1 MTALTEF
8 ERLESPGAWRSA
20 PDQRLREVAVSV
32 GDATLILTDP
42 KSDRPLAHWSLPAV
56 TRLNPGQMPA
66 IYAPAIDASDEQ
78 LEITEPLMID
88 AIERVHRAIRQ
99 RRAHPGRLRGG
110 LTLLAALAM
119 VLAGVVWLPGALLR
133 HAARIAPPAQ
143 AAQIGDIVLAE
154 IAQSTGAAC
163 RRKAGDGV
171 LAHLAGDL
179 LEPGARIAVLPAA
192 LRGARRLPGQLYVV
206 GKDLISDP
214 SSPDTL
220 AGHLLAASLAS
231 PPGQPLQKALDHA
244 GPRAAVQLLT
254 SGHLP
259 ASALQ
264 GYGEVLLSDPIP
276 RPEDGPLLEAM
287 ATKGIAAEPY
297 ARWLDPTGEAVLGLI
312 EADPYRDTPP
322 TRPILT
328 DDQWSAL
335 KQICGE

>member
-56 TRLNPGQMPA
+56 TRLNPGQIPA

-88 AIERVHRAIRQ
+88 AIERVHRAIEQ
-99 RRAHPGRLRGG
+99 RRAHPGQLRGG

-119 VLAGVVWLPGALLR
+119 VLAGAVWLPGALLR

-143 AAQIGDIVLAE
+143 AAQIGDAVLAE
-154 IAQSTGAAC
+154 IARSTGAAC
-163 RRKAGDGV
+163 QRKAGNAV
-171 LAHLAGDL
+171 LAHLAQDL
-179 LEPGARIAVLPAA
+179 LQPGARITVLPAA
-192 LRGARRLPGQLYVV
+192 LQGARRLPGLLYVI
-206 GKDLISDP
+206 GTDLISDQ
-214 SSPDTL
+214 SSPDIL
-220 AGHLLAASLAS
+220 AGQLLAASLARG
-231 PPGQPLQKALDHA
+231 PGEPLQQALDHA

-259 ASALQ
+259 ATALQ
-264 GYGEVLLSDPIP
+264 GYGEQVVSAPIP
-276 RPEDGPLLEAM
+276 RAQDGPLLEAM
-287 ATKGIAAEPY
+287 AANGVPAEPY
-297 ARWLDPTGEAVLGLI
+297 ARWVDPTGEAVLGLI
-312 EADPYRDTPP
+312 EADPYRAMPP
-322 TRPILT
+322 DRPILS
-328 DDQWSAL
+328 DQQWDAL
-335 KQICGE
+335 QQICAG

>member
-20 PDQRLREVAVSV
+20 PDERLREVAVSV

-66 IYAPAIDASDEQ
+66 IYSPAADAPDEQ

-88 AIERVHRAIRQ
+88 AIERVHRAIEQ

-119 VLAGVVWLPGALLR
+119 VAAGALWLPGALLR

-143 AAQIGDIVLAE
+143 AAQIGDAVLAQ
-154 IAQSTGAAC
+154 IAQSTGIAC
-163 RRKAGDGV
+163 RRKAGDAV
-171 LAHLAGDL
+171 LAHLAKTL
-179 LEPGARIAVLPAA
+179 LDPEARIAVLPAA
-192 LRGARRLPGQLYVV
+192 LQGARRLPGQLYVI
-206 GKDLISDP
+206 GSDLISAQ
-214 SSPDTL
+214 SSPDIL
-220 AGHLLAASLAS
+220 AGHLLAASLA
-231 PPGQPLQKALDHA
+231 PATDQPLQQAVDYA

-259 ASALQ
+259 VNALQ
-264 GYGEVLLSDPIP
+264 GYGEQILSDPIP
-276 RPEDGPLLEAM
+276 RPEDAALLEAM
-287 ATKGIAAEPY
+287 AAKGVPAEPY
-297 ARWLDPTGEAVLGLI
+297 ARWVDPTGESVLGLI
-312 EADPYRDTPP
+312 EADPYRTTPP
-322 TRPILT
+322 DRPILS
-328 DDQWSAL
+328 DQQWSGL
-335 KQICGE
+335 QQICEG